1 MRVVQT
7 LLFISATLIFL
18 TPMAPGELTIYH
30 LFEKELINETV
41 KIPIENY
48 NFLEFY
54 ISLTGKTQ
62 NRVTVS
68 VHEVNGNL
76 LNIYLFDE
84 ENFQLY
90 KEGKTAGPI
99 FSARVVTT
107 YSKIFVPE
115 KSGNYFLVIEN
126 NDPFRK
132 TAHVKVVWKYG
143 VAASDL
149 IPEFVEAH
157 PSEIFWGEKL
167 YIDFKIKNFSPVKA
181 GAHEV
186 VVYLEGED
194 GKLYEID
201 RIQNEQVP
209 PEEVKTFSSEKVISK
224 ELPRGLY
231 RIKIVVDPKDQV
243 EEHNETNNEVYGAK
257 IFVKGEMLRSTKPF
271 ETKTTPGFELLLT
284 LTALLLIALLHR
296 KRKI

>member
-1 MRVVQT
+1 MMLVRT
-7 LLFISATLIFL
+7 LLLISATLILL
-18 TPMAPGELTIYH
+18 TPTTLGDLTIYDI
-30 LFEKELINETV
+30 FEKEVVNETLT
-41 KIPIENY
+41 IPMENY
-48 NFLEFY
+48 NFVSFY
-54 ISLTGKTQ
+54 ISLTGKAQ

-68 VHEVNGNL
+68 VYEVNSKL
-76 LNIYLFDE
+76 VNIYLFDE

-99 FSARVVTT
+99 FSTKVVTT
-107 YSKIFVPE
+107 YSKVFIPE
-115 KSGNYFLVIEN
+115 RSGNYFLVIEN

-149 IPEFVEAH
+149 IPEFVEAY

-186 VVYLEGED
+186 AIYLEGED

-201 RIQNEQVP
+201 RIQNEQILA
-209 PEEVKTFSSEKVISK
+209 EEAKTFSSEKVISK

-231 RIKIVVDPKDQV
+231 RIKIVADPKDQV

-257 IFVKGEMLRSTKPF
+257 IFVKGETITPAKPP

-284 LTALLLIALLHR
+284 LTALISIALLHW